1 MEPAGNNRPKNRRKA
16 VMKAIFLL
24 IFIVAAI
31 FLLRFTPI
39 KNYLTAEALGRFL
52 ESAGFWAPLIFILIY
67 TAGVC
72 LFLPGTL
79 LTGLG
84 AAIFGAYWGF
94 VYVWFGA
101 MAGASAAFFI
111 GRTLGREFA
120 SSLIGDKLKKYDDGI
135 ERNGF
140 ATVLYLRLVYF
151 PFTPMNFGMGLTK
164 VHFRDYFIGTGLGII
179 VGTFIFT
186 FFIGTLKDVWASGN
200 WAELI
205 SFKVFFSIALFI
217 FSFFIPKIIK
227 KINMV
232 IAEDPEMGPNLLDKI
247 KSQGVR
253 ELDDSAMIMRLK
265 FKTIPGE
272 QFVIRREVF
281 RMIQESFRENG
292 IEFAHRNVAVYL
304 PPDEDAGEHD
314 KKAIEAGAAAAAAAA
329 QAEEEQKKPI

>member
-1 MEPAGNNRPKNRRKA
+1 MESADNNMPKNRSKA

-31 FLLRFTPI
+31 FLVRFTPI
-39 KNYLTAEALGRFL
+39 KNYMTAEALGRFL
-52 ESAGFWAPLIFILIY
+52 ETAGFWAPLIFILIY

-101 MAGASAAFFI
+101 MAGAAAAFFI

-120 SSLIGDKLKKYDDGI
+120 TSLIGDKLKKYDDGI

-164 VHFRDYFIGTGLGII
+164 VHFRDYFFGTGLGII

-205 SFKVFFSIALFI
+205 SLKVFFSIALFI

-227 KINMV
+227 KI
-232 IAEDPEMGPNLLDKI
+232 K
-247 KSQGVR
+247 
-253 ELDDSAMIMRLK
+253 
-265 FKTIPGE
+265 GE
-272 QFVIRREVF
+272 
-281 RMIQESFRENG
+281 
-292 IEFAHRNVAVYL
+292 
-304 PPDEDAGEHD
+304 
-314 KKAIEAGAAAAAAAA
+314 
-329 QAEEEQKKPI
+329 

>member
-1 MEPAGNNRPKNRRKA
+1 MEAAGNGTAKKRSKA
-16 VMKAIFLL
+16 VMKAVLLL
-24 IFIVAAI
+24 IFIAAAI

-39 KNYLTAEALGRFL
+39 KNYLTVDALSRFL
-52 ESAGFWAPLIFILIY
+52 ESAGFWAPLIFIMIY
-67 TAGVC
+67 AAGVC

-84 AAIFGAYWGF
+84 GAIFGAYWGF

-120 SSLIGDKLKKYDDGI
+120 SSLVGNKLKKYDDAI

-164 VHFRDYFIGTGLGII
+164 IHFKDYFIGTGLGII

-200 WAELI
+200 WGELI

-227 KINMV
+227 KI
-232 IAEDPEMGPNLLDKI
+232 
-247 KSQGVR
+247 
-253 ELDDSAMIMRLK
+253 
-265 FKTIPGE
+265 
-272 QFVIRREVF
+272 
-281 RMIQESFRENG
+281 
-292 IEFAHRNVAVYL
+292 
-304 PPDEDAGEHD
+304 
-314 KKAIEAGAAAAAAAA
+314 KKE
-329 QAEEEQKKPI
+329 

>member
-1 MEPAGNNRPKNRRKA
+1 MGATGSEMPKDRSKAIIKA
-16 VMKAIFLL
+16 VFLL
-24 IFIVAAI
+24 LFVAAAVI
-31 FLLRFTPI
+31 LVRYTPI
-39 KNYLTAEALGRFL
+39 KNYLTVDALGRFL
-52 ESAGFWAPLIFILIY
+52 ATAGFWAPFVFMLIY
-67 TAGVC
+67 AAGVC

-101 MAGASAAFFI
+101 MAGAASAFWI

-120 SSLIGDKLKKYDDGI
+120 ATLIGNRLQKYDDAI

-164 VHFRDYFIGTGLGII
+164 VHFRDYFLGTGLGII

-186 FFIGTLKDVWASGN
+186 FFIGTLKEVWASGN

-205 SFKVFFSIALFI
+205 SFKVFFSIGLFI

-227 KINMV
+227 R
-232 IAEDPEMGPNLLDKI
+232 I
-247 KSQGVR
+247 KR
-253 ELDDSAMIMRLK
+253 E
-265 FKTIPGE
+265 E
-272 QFVIRREVF
+272 
-281 RMIQESFRENG
+281 
-292 IEFAHRNVAVYL
+292 
-304 PPDEDAGEHD
+304 
-314 KKAIEAGAAAAAAAA
+314 
-329 QAEEEQKKPI
+329 